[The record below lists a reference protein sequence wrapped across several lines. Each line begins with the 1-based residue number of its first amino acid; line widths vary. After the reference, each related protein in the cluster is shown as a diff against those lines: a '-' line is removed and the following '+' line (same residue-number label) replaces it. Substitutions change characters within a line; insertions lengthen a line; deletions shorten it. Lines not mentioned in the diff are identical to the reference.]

1 VEVEAMS
8 SPDDEIRHQV
18 RPDAPDA
25 LGIAGRTVAPPL
37 SEALYAIALEQ
48 SDEEV
53 ESADT
58 GMWAGLV
65 RDVET
70 AADRVPETSMAEDS
84 GVKPGD
90 IDLTELSQV
99 RASSGMIVTRDAGGE
114 IAVRSFDSPDELA
127 AAWSAVLV
135 ELAPNEPG
143 APTAT
148 APDSDSNPA

>member
-1 VEVEAMS
+1 MRS
-8 SPDDEIRHQV
+8 SDRATRKRE

-25 LGIAGRTVAPPL
+25 LGIAGRTVTAPL
-37 SEALYAIALEQ
+37 SEALYAIAREQ

-53 ESADT
+53 ESADV

-70 AADRVPETSMAEDS
+70 AADRVPETSLAGDS

-90 IDLTELSQV
+90 IDLAELSQV

-114 IAVRSFDSPDELA
+114 IAVRSFDSLDQLA
-127 AAWSAVLV
+127 ASWSAILV
-135 ELAPNEPG
+135 ELTPGEPGEPG

-148 APDSDSNPA
+148 TPELDNNPT

>member
-1 VEVEAMS
+1 MRS
-8 SPDDEIRHQV
+8 SDKATRNRA

-25 LGIAGRTVAPPL
+25 LGIAGRTVTAPL
-37 SEALYAIALEQ
+37 SEALYAIAREQ

-70 AADRVPETSMAEDS
+70 AADRVPETSLAGDF

-90 IDLTELSQV
+90 IDLAELSHV
-99 RASSGMIVTRDAGGE
+99 RASRGMIVTRDAGGE

-127 AAWSAVLV
+127 AAWSAILV
-135 ELAPNEPG
+135 ELTPGEPG

-148 APDSDSNPA
+148 TPQSDNNPT

>member
-1 VEVEAMS
+1 MPS
-8 SPDDEIRHQV
+8 SENKTRRKEPPE
-18 RPDAPDA
+18 APDA
-25 LGIAGRTVAPPL
+25 LGIPGRTVATPL
-37 SEALYAIALEQ
+37 SEALYAIAREQ

-53 ESADT
+53 ESADA
-58 GMWAGLV
+58 GLWAGLV

-70 AADRVPETSMAEDS
+70 AADRVPETLLAGDS

-90 IDLTELSQV
+90 IDLADLSKV

-127 AAWSAVLV
+127 AAWSAILV
-135 ELAPNEPG
+135 ELTPNEAG

-148 APDSDSNPA
+148 TSESDSNPT